1 MSKEQNSCPQV
12 TILQL
17 TKLIIK
23 EIRTMKKVLY
33 FMGFL
38 LAMASCESK
47 DDAGI
52 WADPLG
58 YDQEDAK
65 TVELAVAEAPAID
78 YATIEDVENATVQLF
93 IPTIV
98 AADEATATYE
108 AVLYNSD
115 KTKSETIDAGTDGTV
130 KAADL
135 QSAMIS
141 LYGNNGD
148 THTVPVDV
156 NAAALVAGL
165 GMNLTGS
172 TTATVT
178 LVAPEYPEYIY
189 VPGNDQGVGS
199 WSPET
204 AAALYS
210 PNVDG
215 IYTGYAYIDGDF
227 KFTKARNWDA
237 EYNWTDFNTVPSF
250 MTQGG
255 GTNIN
260 SSEGGLFYMVVNVAA
275 GSIEATKIDNMNLV
289 GAFNGWNPADD
300 TQQMTWNKDELCFV
314 KTGAAVASD
323 GWKFTANNGWDINLG
338 GTIDNLVAN
347 GDNLSVVGTT
357 IKLYPCRTTSDKIFA
372 TVE

>member
-178 LVAPEYPEYIY
+178 LVAPEFAEYIY
-189 VPGNDQGVGS
+189 QAGNGNSWGS
-199 WSPET
+199 P
-204 AAALYS
+204 AAPLRS
-210 PNVDG
+210 ENVDG
-215 IYTGYAYIDGDF
+215 KYQGYMYLNGEF
-227 KFTKARNWDA
+227 KFRSHADSWDAPDWGTGGAEGTLAAQAGNLSATEGFYQVDVDLAAMTYTLTEVTSISIIGTVNGNWDTDTDLTFNPA
-237 EYNWTDFNTVPSF
+237 TGAWEVNDVALSAGAMKFRMNHDWTISWGGANGDAAAYDNL
-250 MTQGG
+250 TQHNGKD
-255 GTNIN
+255 
-260 SSEGGLFYMVVNVAA
+260 LDVAA
-275 GSIEATKIDNMNLV
+275 GTYDIQLFITCEGGNKVVLTK
-289 GAFNGWNPADD
+289 
-300 TQQMTWNKDELCFV
+300 K
-314 KTGAAVASD
+314 
-323 GWKFTANNGWDINLG
+323 
-338 GTIDNLVAN
+338 
-347 GDNLSVVGTT
+347 
-357 IKLYPCRTTSDKIFA
+357 
-372 TVE
+372 